1 MNIFIGF
8 AILTFVVVTLGI
20 NSSVISSN
28 IFSAYGII
36 ENPFEDNY
44 QHTNSSSDNA
54 DNDLLVFDYLSSLY
68 AKEQKGKED
77 KFVILMFDRGYESI
91 FSKAKPIMDNFG
103 FKASIFIACDYIENG
118 EGMSWNQVRQLNN
131 DGYDIQSHGLK
142 HIRLPELKSEN
153 EIKSVISGGK
163 ECLQK
168 NGFSPTVFQAPYNK
182 GGEDP
187 FIVDTIGKY
196 FNLAFTG
203 HSELMFLNCDGWEN
217 FGYDKK
223 NYEGITDCGPYFS
236 DGNSN

>member
-131 DGYDIQSHGLK
+131 DGYDI
-142 HIRLPELKSEN
+142 
-153 EIKSVISGGK
+153 
-163 ECLQK
+163 
-168 NGFSPTVFQAPYNK
+168 
-182 GGEDP
+182 
-187 FIVDTIGKY
+187 
-196 FNLAFTG
+196 
-203 HSELMFLNCDGWEN
+203 
-217 FGYDKK
+217 
-223 NYEGITDCGPYFS
+223 
-236 DGNSN
+236 